1 MSDEKTLIKIMKSIV
16 DADLTKNEIKLV
28 LHFLTKYDKYFIVE
42 NSKLSSETDI
52 KIPNLIRTIKDL
64 KSKNVIRDR
73 AFGKDKTNKLYVTTF
88 KNWKKENANQQLN

>member
-64 KSKNVIRDR
+64 KSKNVIKDR
-73 AFGKDKTNKLYVTTF
+73 ELGKDKTNKLYVTTF
-88 KNWKKENANQQLN
+88 KNWKKEQTKSTT

>member
-42 NSKLSSETDI
+42 NTKLSSETEI
-52 KIPNLIRTIKDL
+52 RIPNLIRTIKDL
-64 KSKNVIRDR
+64 KSKNVIKEREL
-73 AFGKDKTNKLYVTTF
+73 GKDKINKLYVTTF
-88 KNWKKENANQQLN
+88 KNWKK

>member
-1 MSDEKTLIKIMKSIV
+1 MSDEKTLINIMKSIV

-28 LHFLTKYDKYFIVE
+28 LHFLTKYDRYFVIE

-64 KSKNVIRDR
+64 KSKNVIKERE
-73 AFGKDKTNKLYVTTF
+73 FKNSKEKKLYVATF
-88 KNWKKENANQQLN
+88 KIWKKEQIKSKT

>member
-64 KSKNVIRDR
+64 KSKNVIKDR
-73 AFGKDKTNKLYVTTF
+73 ELGKDKTNKLYVTAF
-88 KNWKKENANQQLN
+88 KNWKK

>member
-28 LHFLTKYDKYFIVE
+28 LHFLTKYDRYFVIE

-64 KSKNVIRDR
+64 KSKNVIKERE
-73 AFGKDKTNKLYVTTF
+73 F
-88 KNWKKENANQQLN
+88 KNSKEKKL

>member
-73 AFGKDKTNKLYVTTF
+73 VFGKDKTNKLYVTTF
-88 KNWKKENANQQLN
+88 KNWKKEQTKSTT

>member
-42 NSKLSSETDI
+42 NTKLSNEIDLM
-52 KIPNLIRTIKDL
+52 IPNLIRTIKNL
-64 KSKNVIRDR
+64 KSKNVIKER
-73 AFGKDKTNKLYVTTF
+73 AFGKDKVRRLYVTNI
-88 KNWKKENANQQLN
+88 KNWKKEQTKSTT

>member
-1 MSDEKTLIKIMKSIV
+1 MSDEKTLINIMKSIV

-28 LHFLTKYDKYFIVE
+28 LHFLTKYDRYFVIE

-73 AFGKDKTNKLYVTTF
+73 VFGKDKTSKLYVTTF
-88 KNWKKENANQQLN
+88 KNWKKEQTKSTT

>member
-28 LHFLTKYDKYFIVE
+28 LHFLTKYDRYFVIE

-64 KSKNVIRDR
+64 KSKNVIKERE
-73 AFGKDKTNKLYVTTF
+73 FKNSKEKKLYVATF
-88 KNWKKENANQQLN
+88 KTWKKEQIKSTT

>member
-42 NSKLSSETDI
+42 NSKLSSETNI
-52 KIPNLIRTIKDL
+52 QISNLIRTIKSL
-64 KSKNVIRDR
+64 KSKNIIKDR
-73 AFGKDKTNKLYVTTF
+73 EFGKDKTNKLYVTVF
-88 KNWKKENANQQLN
+88 KNWKKEQTKSTT

>member
-73 AFGKDKTNKLYVTTF
+73 EFGKDKTNKLYVTTF
-88 KNWKKENANQQLN
+88 KNWKKEQTKSTT

>member
-64 KSKNVIRDR
+64 KSKNVIKDR
-73 AFGKDKTNKLYVTTF
+73 EIGKDKTNKLYVTTF
-88 KNWKKENANQQLN
+88 KNWKKEQTKSTT

>member
-28 LHFLTKYDKYFIVE
+28 LHFLTKYDRYFVIE

-64 KSKNVIRDR
+64 KSKNVIKERE
-73 AFGKDKTNKLYVTTF
+73 FKNSKEKKLYVATF
-88 KNWKKENANQQLN
+88 KIWKKEQTKSTT